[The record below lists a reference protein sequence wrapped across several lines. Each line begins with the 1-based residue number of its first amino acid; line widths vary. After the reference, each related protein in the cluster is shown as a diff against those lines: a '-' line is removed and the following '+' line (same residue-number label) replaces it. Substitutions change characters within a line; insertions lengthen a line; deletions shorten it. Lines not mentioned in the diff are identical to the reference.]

1 MPDNFSF
8 SEEGG
13 AAPRPDAQLDSDDDS
28 GGDASTPSADERG
41 DAIRDAGD
49 DSSQSSQ
56 SSQSSGGSSGGTSV
70 SDLPGVSEPSD
81 SSGSVSTPSADER
94 GDTVRDAGNES
105 NDSTQSSGTTSQS
118 TQSSGGDTG
127 TPQASDRDTAGI
139 NFDAVDQFERVQD
152 AKGGSIQGHEAG
164 VPISSD
170 PDSAVGEAVDQLESE
185 TVTDLGRGDVQ
196 TERVQRDGQTVI
208 SASLTDG
215 ALADERDER
224 REVASG
230 INQASDRDFAGIDRS
245 AVDAFSG
252 GDGVTAADE
261 VFAERRAEDNAEQQ
275 LEQQTGRDLDRGE
288 DFTVSETDSGV
299 RAELTDEGQR
309 KIAPSRE
316 EFGDIPVQNPL
327 SDNRVE
333 TDLRREDD
341 RFNNKIAEPL
351 GGGAGEIFDTLNPTA
366 SEKGTELV
374 AGGVEGAASVASPAG
389 LALDAKEAGEFA
401 VTQPSRVF
409 TGSSES
415 VAETDGLVTQLGSG
429 DDARADFRTDTQDR
443 GERVATAATTAVKE
457 GDAQAIGTAVGGIAA
472 ASIGGAKIAGRVP
485 GTPDADIVKTA
496 PKRAA
501 RGSKSVFRKGKIAS
515 RRLAGD
521 TRAQGEVPRS
531 VYRNNEFETS
541 ERVPDEVGEET
552 ITVQKQRQ
560 RADSDDM
567 ASVEQQARDQLPP
580 EEEFPTRQEFDR
592 ELSARMNRI
601 ERQERGLDRDASR
614 DSSQDTS
621 QRTTQ
626 DSLDGDAFVTAGAT
640 QFRSEQNSGIQGVVL
655 GEEGLDTA
663 EDALVS
669 EQSQGAAPAL
679 FGAETEQ
686 SIFAG
691 SAVQTGAAQEGILG
705 TDAGTSTV
713 IDSSTALGTDTETDT
728 RAGAGVT
735 PAVFTPG
742 GGATQFDLP
751 DNGNNAEEELQPLSS
766 QTSSSTFDTEIASGE
781 EVLFGSNSDDEGE
794 GNGLYRDGFESLL
807 R

>member
-1 MPDNFSF
+1 MSYNPDNNFSF
-8 SEEGG
+8 SDDEEGG
-13 AAPRPDAQLDSDDDS
+13 AAPRPDAQLESDDDS

-41 DAIRDAGD
+41 GTIRDSFDDDDDSDSSSDSFDGNDGSDSSSD
-49 DSSQSSQ
+49 DSSDADPTTPT
-56 SSQSSGGSSGGTSV
+56 SGGAS
-70 SDLPGVSEPSD
+70 
-81 SSGSVSTPSADER
+81 PSADER
-94 GDTVRDAGNES
+94 RDTIRDSSNES
-105 NDSTQSSGTTSQS
+105 SNDSSTQSSGTTSQTS
-118 TQSSGGDTG
+118 QSGGDTG
-127 TPQASDRDTAGI
+127 TPQASDRDTAGV
-139 NFDAVDQFERVQD
+139 NFDAVDRFDRIQD
-152 AKGGSIQGHEAG
+152 AKGGDIQGHEAG
-164 VPISSD
+164 IPIKSD
-170 PDSAVGEAVDQLESE
+170 NPDSAVGRAVGELESE

-196 TERVQRDGQTVI
+196 TERVQRDGQTFI
-208 SASLTDG
+208 SASLTDE
-215 ALADERDER
+215 AVADERDER

-230 INQASDRDFAGIDRS
+230 INQASDRDFAGINRS
-245 AVDAFSG
+245 AVDAFGG

-261 VFAERRAEDNAEQQ
+261 VLAERRAEDNVEQQ
-275 LEQQTGRDLDRGE
+275 LERQTGRDLDRGE

-309 KIAPSRE
+309 KTAPSRE
-316 EFGDIPVQNPL
+316 EFGDVPVQNPL

-341 RFNNKIAEPL
+341 RFNSKIAEPL
-351 GGGAGEIFDTLNPTA
+351 GGGAGEVFDTLNPTA
-366 SEKGTELV
+366 SDKGTELV

-389 LALDAKEAGEFA
+389 LALDAKEIGEFA

-409 TGSSES
+409 TGSREP

-429 DDARADFRTDTQDR
+429 DDARADFRADTQDR

-457 GDAQAIGTAVGGIAA
+457 GDARAIGTAVGGIAA

-552 ITVQKQRQ
+552 ITIQKQRQ

-601 ERQERGLDRDASR
+601 ERRERGLDRDASR
-614 DSSQDTS
+614 ETGQDTS

-640 QFRSEQNSGIQGVVL
+640 QFRSEQSSGIQGVAL
-655 GEEGLDTA
+655 GDGARDTA
-663 EDALVS
+663 EGALVS

-686 SIFAG
+686 SIFAD

-705 TDAGTSTV
+705 TDAGTSTA
-713 IDSSTALGTDTETDT
+713 IDSSTALGTDTETDA
-728 RAGAGVT
+728 RAGAGLT
-735 PAVFTPG
+735 PAAFAPG
-742 GGATQFDLP
+742 GGGTQLDIP
-751 DNGNNAEEELQPLSS
+751 DSDDEDRLGAVDTEIGASGD
-766 QTSSSTFDTEIASGE
+766 TFDTGVAQSIDEISE
-781 EVLFGSNSDDEGE
+781 EADDEYGA
-794 GNGLYRDGFESLL
+794 GGL
-807 R
+807 